1 MLVDPAKQNSTMT
14 QRHGGA
20 WLTATASS
28 SRKAS
33 PTQRLGDGS
42 IITMEAD
49 AGADMTSRGGEDT
62 ADLPLEQQADDAAA
76 LEGGNQSSAN
86 RRPCTAAN
94 KSLFNYSLAELICR
108 NVGLAVCRQSC
119 ASLPHGGRAPVSTGE
134 RIKQSREGC
143 MTVAGQ
149 AFLLTGE
156 LFLLSFAAIFVIWFA
171 DRLRRDFIGKP

>member
-1 MLVDPAKQNSTMT
+1 LNRPLAFDGGYHSSCLGARNVRFGSDSGLDAPKHEVRFAPIN
-14 QRHGGA
+14 RHRQIGA
-20 WLTATASS
+20 A
-28 SRKAS
+28 RPK
-33 PTQRLGDGS
+33 R
-42 IITMEAD
+42 
-49 AGADMTSRGGEDT
+49 
-62 ADLPLEQQADDAAA
+62 
-76 LEGGNQSSAN
+76 AN
-86 RRPCTAAN
+86 H